1 MSTIP
6 SNCSV
11 LNPAATAHKR
21 VTVNSAAGSRFSPI
35 SNLGELVVDRP
46 PDVKFVPASIVPSGI
61 PCVLTLERTPV
72 TNNSAVKGLT
82 IVTETWA
89 TLFSSPVVGSTKR
102 MIKNCLS
109 KRQRVLTRQRGGRE
123 KVTFQAGKRHIQADS
138 LKGLQQRGNFRT
150 PTIASNGDQR
160 I

>member
-21 VTVNSAAGSRFSPI
+21 VTVNSAAGSMFNPI
-35 SNLGELVVDRP
+35 SKFGELVVDRP
-46 PDVKFVPASIVPSGI
+46 ADVKFVLASIVPSGT
-61 PCVLTLERTPV
+61 PCVPTLERTPV
-72 TNNSAVKGLT
+72 ANNSAVKGLAS
-82 IVTETWA
+82 VTETWA

-102 MIKNCLS
+102 IIKHCLS

-123 KVTFQAGKRHIQADS
+123 KVAFQAGKRHIQANS
-138 LKGLQQRGNFRT
+138 LKGLQQRVKFRT
-150 PTIASNGDQR
+150 PAVTSNGDQR